1 MKNAIVVLADKESH
15 EGLGRVVNAMV
26 AVREMK
32 EAGDD
37 VKLIFDGGGTVWPG
51 ELHKDDHPSH
61 RLWESIRD
69 AVHGACSYC
78 AEAFDATEGVEEA
91 GVKLLD
97 EYKRHPSFRSL
108 LADGYHIITF

>member
-1 MKNAIVVLADKESH
+1 MKVAMIVLADDETH

-26 AVREMK
+26 ATREMQ

-51 ELHKDDHPSH
+51 QLADEEHPSH
-61 RLWESIRD
+61 RLWESVRES
-69 AVHGACSYC
+69 VHGACSYC
-78 AEAFDATEGVEEA
+78 ADAFHAREGVEAA

-97 EYKRHPSFRSL
+97 EYKRHPSFRGL
-108 LADGYHIITF
+108 MQDGYEVITF

>member
-1 MKNAIVVLADKESH
+1 MKTAIVVLADNESH

-26 AVREMK
+26 TVREMK

-51 ELHKDDHPSH
+51 ELARQDHRSHK
-61 RLWESIRD
+61 LWESIHD
-69 AVHGACSYC
+69 VVHGACSYC
-78 AEAFDATEGVEEA
+78 AEAFDATDGVQEA
-91 GVKLLD
+91 SVKLLD

-108 LADGYHIITF
+108 LADGYQIITF